1 MYLSPKKIALICFS
15 LGLILVASSL
25 VLRINSQKTKKA
37 QETPIPSIS
46 PQPRRPH
53 IAINQTTLLL
63 EIADT
68 PEKKSRGLG
77 NHKPLADNEGML
89 FIYAPPQKVSFWM
102 KDMTFSIDI
111 IYINQGKIVEIYAN
125 VPAPSPNTLPYQ
137 LKSYPAHQPV
147 DYVLETSAGWSE
159 KNHIQVGDSV
169 KISL

>member
-53 IAINQTTLLL
+53 IA
-63 EIADT
+63 
-68 PEKKSRGLG
+68 
-77 NHKPLADNEGML
+77 
-89 FIYAPPQKVSFWM
+89 
-102 KDMTFSIDI
+102 
-111 IYINQGKIVEIYAN
+111 INQGKIVEIYAN